1 MKILTFHATSPT
13 NDEYTKISN
22 VKLAE
27 DAAKEST
34 FENDWQSILL
44 RLLGGVGT
52 IDAQAGVMQDYTPIF
67 TGGGIE
73 QAQADYDA
81 YFNTAKAG
89 DVTPW
94 LGGYLTMNDQGEAV
108 WTAPE
113 GQKAHGLKLTA
124 GMKIPEF
131 TGNKYIRD
139 MYSDTYGIDPRDIGE
154 STWNDWY
161 GDAVAKAKTF
171 TPAGGYTSTNFLN
184 TPHTLAEYNNPT
196 YKTVNTSTA
205 ATPATNAGKTTTD
218 STTTVQTSGPCF
230 AEQAYVPD
238 YLKTPQAQSDWKSYF
253 TNTAPGTVT
262 NWAGG
267 TLTMGQNGQAI
278 YNDQYGAEIPINVNT
293 SLGYMYALLGVK
305 AAWDKAYGTTG
316 TNIDKNLLF

>member
-1 MKILTFHATSPT
+1 MNILAFQAASSII
-13 NDEYTKISN
+13 NEYKKVSN
-22 VKLAE
+22 VKLTE
-27 DAAKEST
+27 DAAGKSAT
-34 FENDWQSILL
+34 ENDWQSILL
-44 RLLGGVGT
+44 QLLNGVET
-52 IDAQAGVMQDYTPIF
+52 TDPQTGVEQSYTPTF
-67 TGGGIE
+67 KGGGIE

-81 YFNTAKAG
+81 YFNTAKPG

-113 GQKAHGLKLTA
+113 GQNAHGLKFTA
-124 GMKIPEF
+124 GMKIAEF
-131 TGNKYIRD
+131 TGNKYIRN
-139 MYSDTYGIDPRDIGE
+139 MYSDIYGIDLRDIGE

-161 GDAVAKAKTF
+161 GDEAAKAKTF

-184 TPHTLAEYNNPT
+184 APHTLAEYNNPT

-205 ATPATNAGKTTTD
+205 ATPTTNSDTTTTG
-218 STTTVQTSGPCF
+218 STTTAQTSGPF
-230 AEQAYVPD
+230 SIEQAYVPD
-238 YLKTPQAQSDWKSYF
+238 GLKTLQAQSDWKNYF
-253 TNTAPGTVT
+253 TDTAPGTVT

-278 YNDQYGAEIPINVNT
+278 YKDRYGAEIPINVNT

-305 AAWDKAYGTTG
+305 AAWDKAYGTTM
-316 TNIDKNLLF
+316 DKNLLI